1 VQTGDENALLIGSS
15 ILLVLS
21 FLCMMGFILFRV
33 ISYYREKKARKER
46 LPVFYSSMEGADTT
60 HQTMGELLKEPVK

>member
-46 LPVFYSSMEGADTT
+46 LPEFYSVMSGGTET
-60 HQTMGELLKEPVK
+60 TMGDLMKRR